1 MLPVLAVA
9 LLGIGLIG
17 PAATAGPVATKSGAE
32 AAMTP
37 AQRLASGPLPKNDA
51 AYATAKAHAK
61 LASTAAQHAPRSG
74 VNAPVNFIEWE
85 GVKDEGVTPSDSTGA
100 VGPSRYVELVNLN
113 FAIYDRSTNQLSTGT
128 LNTLAGRPET
138 DFIFDPQV
146 IWDPQTQRF
155 YYAMDDTIGNFANS
169 LLAYGWS
176 KTDTPTSAADFCH
189 FTLDYPGDL
198 FPDYP
203 KLGDSFSWGLVGV
216 NTYDPPGFG
225 FVSSD
230 VMWFHKPP
238 PGSTCNQPLAGLTTN
253 LRDQSGTQTFTP
265 IPAQST
271 DRPLI
276 LSDGVIVSVDP
287 YDPEEQNF
295 ITRFNVSNGLFGPII
310 ENPGKAIPIPTYA
323 MPPPADQPGLPASM
337 DTLDARL
344 TQGVSA
350 VDPRFPGKVAVWT
363 QHTVLGGGG
372 AQVLWYEVDP
382 IGLALFQSGV
392 ATDPVLDVFN
402 GAISPDRANNG
413 ASQAYGSNMVMG
425 FNTSSPAEFTKIQ
438 MVSKIGAGAQSAF
451 VLVEASPGLDFDHSC
466 CPNRW
471 GDYASATPDPAA
483 PQGGAT
489 GAVWL
494 TSMFNDASPPGNT
507 DTDWR
512 TRNWGATP

>member
-1 MLPVLAVA
+1 M
-9 LLGIGLIG
+9 
-17 PAATAGPVATKSGAE
+17 
-32 AAMTP
+32 
-37 AQRLASGPLPKNDA
+37 
-51 AYATAKAHAK
+51 
-61 LASTAAQHAPRSG
+61 
-74 VNAPVNFIEWE
+74 NFIEWE

-203 KLGDSFSWGLVGV
+203 KLGDSFSWGARRGQHVRPARLRFRQFRRHVV
-216 NTYDPPGFG
+216 PQAASRVHLQPAIRRADDQP
-225 FVSSD
+225 S
-230 VMWFHKPP
+230 
-238 PGSTCNQPLAGLTTN
+238 GSVWYA
-253 LRDQSGTQTFTP
+253 D
-265 IPAQST
+265 IHAHPAQST

-287 YDPEEQNF
+287 FDPGEQNF

-323 MPPPADQPGLPASM
+323 IPPPADQPGSPASI

-350 VDPRFPGKVAVWT
+350 VDPRFPGKVAIWT

-372 AQVLWYEVDP
+372 AQVRWYEVDP

-392 ATDPVLDVFN
+392 ATDPLLDVFN

-425 FNTSSPAEFTKIQ
+425 STCRLRQNSPRSRWCRRSARAPSRPSCWFRHGLAHPELGSYPVAIQ
-438 MVSKIGAGAQSAF
+438 PG
-451 VLVEASPGLDFDHSC
+451 SPGTRDAGRLKGAARVLLTC
-466 CPNRW
+466 RG
-471 GDYASATPDPAA
+471 GDGTA
-483 PQGGAT
+483 
-489 GAVWL
+489 
-494 TSMFNDASPPGNT
+494 
-507 DTDWR
+507 
-512 TRNWGATP
+512 